1 MDELRGSQQS
11 SFSGHIAK
19 ESEKQADVSLE
30 DYIDMEFLM
39 ESEDGNDRYGNPTN
53 NGRTNM
59 CRYSISFPLI
69 QGYVSSWALHRC
81 LVVTIWS
88 PYK

>member
-39 ESEDGNDRYGNPTN
+39 ESEDGNDR
-53 NGRTNM
+53 
-59 CRYSISFPLI
+59 
-69 QGYVSSWALHRC
+69 
-81 LVVTIWS
+81 
-88 PYK
+88 